1 MVSLQKLHSIGH
13 KFLTMR
19 QIGMDKKIEKK
30 KWTRKKIMYIAGVS
44 LFLLLVFFGF
54 KSFNE
59 KTYKAAASR
68 ITVKEVI
75 EGQFQDMIL
84 IEGDVESIN
93 LVLVNTLEGGS
104 VKEIFAEDGVFVE
117 KGTPLLQLSNPSAT
131 LGYLNQETAIIEQ
144 INNLRNLRLS
154 LEKNQ
159 RNLDESLIDSENK
172 LSETTRRYK
181 TDSVLYAKDVIAK
194 NDYIDVRESYKYE
207 KKKRNLLNDNVNK
220 SSQDNKIQIE
230 QINQS
235 INMMQRN
242 LELIHENIEKMLVK
256 APVSGMLSSFNP
268 VIGETYGRN
277 ETVAKID
284 VQSGFKIKG
293 QVDEYYLS
301 TVKPGQLARFSFNGQ
316 LVDLKVKKVLPEV
329 INKRFEIE
337 LLFVNDIP
345 EDITIGQSIQVRLEL
360 SKAQQSLMIPR
371 GNYFQASGG
380 QYVFVLDDQG
390 QAHKRYIKLGNQNP
404 SYYQVLD
411 GLAKGEKII
420 TSSYQDFKNFETIQ
434 IN

>member
-1 MVSLQKLHSIGH
+1 
-13 KFLTMR
+13 MR
-19 QIGMDKKIEKK
+19 QIGMDKRIEKK
-30 KWTRKKIMYIAGVS
+30 KWTRKKIMYIAGAV
-44 LFLLLVFFGF
+44 LFILLMFFGF
-54 KSFNE
+54 KSFNK
-59 KTYKAAASR
+59 KTYKVKASR
-68 ITVKEVI
+68 LTVKEVI
-75 EGQFQDMIL
+75 EGPFQDMIL

-104 VKEIFAEDGVFVE
+104 VKEIFVEDGVFVE

-159 RNLDESLIDSENK
+159 RNLDEALIDSENK
-172 LSETTRRYK
+172 LSQTTRRYK

-207 KKKRNLLNDNVNK
+207 KEKRNLLSNNVKK
-220 SSQDNKIQIE
+220 SSQDNKVQIQ

-242 LELIHENIEKMLVK
+242 LEMIHENIEKMLVK
-256 APVSGMLSSFNP
+256 APVSGMLSSFNT

-301 TVKPGQLARFSFNGQ
+301 SVKPGQLARFSFNGQ
-316 LVDLKVKKVLPEV
+316 LIDLKVKKVIPEV
-329 INKRFEIE
+329 INRRFEIE
-337 LLFVNDIP
+337 LIFVNDIP
-345 EDITIGQSIQVRLEL
+345 EDITIGQSLQVRLEL
-360 SKAQQSLMIPR
+360 SKAQESLMISR

-390 QAHKRYIKLGNQNP
+390 EAHKRYIKLGNQNP

-411 GLAKGEKII
+411 GLVKGEKFIS
-420 TSSYQDFKNFETIQ
+420 SSYQDFKNYETIE

>member
-1 MVSLQKLHSIGH
+1 
-13 KFLTMR
+13 
-19 QIGMDKKIEKK
+19 MDKKIEKK
-30 KWTRKKIMYIAGVS
+30 KWTRKKIMYIAGAV
-44 LFLLLVFFGF
+44 LFILLMFFGF
-54 KSFNE
+54 KSFNK
-59 KTYKAAASR
+59 KTYKVKASR
-68 ITVKEVI
+68 LTVKEVI
-75 EGQFQDMIL
+75 EGPFQDMIL

-104 VKEIFAEDGVFVE
+104 VKEIFVEDGVFVE

-159 RNLDESLIDSENK
+159 RNLDEALIDSENK
-172 LSETTRRYK
+172 LSQTTRRYK

-194 NDYIDVRESYKYE
+194 NDYVDIRESYKYE
-207 KKKRNLLNDNVNK
+207 KEKRNLLSDNVKK
-220 SSQDNKIQIE
+220 SSQDNKIQIQ

-256 APVSGMLSSFNP
+256 APVSGMLSSFNT

-301 TVKPGQLARFSFNGQ
+301 SVKPGQLARFSFNGK
-316 LVDLKVKKVLPEV
+316 LIDLKVKKVIPEV
-329 INKRFEIE
+329 INRRFEIE
-337 LLFVNDIP
+337 LIFVDDIP
-345 EDITIGQSIQVRLEL
+345 EDITIGQSLQVRLEL
-360 SKAQQSLMIPR
+360 SKAQESLMISR

-390 QAHKRYIKLGNQNP
+390 EAHKRYIKLGNQNP

-411 GLAKGEKII
+411 GLVKGEKFIS
-420 TSSYQDFKNFETIQ
+420 SSYQDFKNYETIQ

>member
-1 MVSLQKLHSIGH
+1 
-13 KFLTMR
+13 
-19 QIGMDKKIEKK
+19 MDKKIEKK
-30 KWTRKKIMYIAGVS
+30 KWTRKRIMYISGTV
-44 LFLLLVFFGF
+44 LFILLMFFGF
-54 KSFNE
+54 KSFNK
-59 KTYKAAASR
+59 KTYKVKASR
-68 ITVKEVI
+68 LTVKEVI
-75 EGQFQDMIL
+75 QGQFQDMIL

-104 VKEIFAEDGVFVE
+104 VKEIFVEDGVFVE

-159 RNLDESLIDSENK
+159 RNLDEALIDSENK
-172 LSETTRRYK
+172 LSQTTRRYK

-194 NDYIDVRESYKYE
+194 NDYIDVRESFKYE
-207 KKKRNLLNDNVNK
+207 KEKRNLLSDNVKK
-220 SSQDNKIQIE
+220 SSQDNKVQIQ

-242 LELIHENIEKMLVK
+242 LEMIHENIEKMLVK
-256 APVSGMLSSFNP
+256 APVSGMLSSFSP

-284 VQSGFKIKG
+284 VQSGFKING

-301 TVKPGQLARFSFNGQ
+301 SVKPGQLASFSFNGQ
-316 LVDLKVKKVLPEV
+316 LIDLKVKKVIPEV
-329 INKRFEIE
+329 INRRFEIE
-337 LLFVNDIP
+337 LIFVNDIP
-345 EDITIGQSIQVRLEL
+345 EDITIGQSLQVRLEL
-360 SKAQQSLMIPR
+360 SKAQESLMISR

-390 QAHKRYIKLGNQNP
+390 EAHKRYIKLGNQNP

-411 GLAKGEKII
+411 GLVKGEKFIS
-420 TSSYQDFKNFETIQ
+420 SSYQDFKNYETIQ

>member
-1 MVSLQKLHSIGH
+1 
-13 KFLTMR
+13 
-19 QIGMDKKIEKK
+19 MDKKIEKK
-30 KWTRKKIMYIAGVS
+30 KWTRKKIMYITGAV
-44 LFLLLVFFGF
+44 LFILLMFFGF
-54 KSFNE
+54 KSFNK
-59 KTYKAAASR
+59 KTFKVKASR
-68 ITVKEVI
+68 LTVKEVI
-75 EGQFQDMIL
+75 QGPFQDMIL

-104 VKEIFAEDGVFVE
+104 VKEIFVEDGVYVE

-159 RNLDESLIDSENK
+159 RNLDEALIDSENK
-172 LSETTRRYK
+172 LSENARRYK
-181 TDSVLYAKDVIAK
+181 TDSVLFSKDVIAK

-207 KKKRNLLNDNVNK
+207 KKKRNLLRGNVKK
-220 SSQDNKIQIE
+220 SSQDNKIQIQ

-256 APVSGMLSSFNP
+256 APVSGMLSSFNT

-301 TVKPGQLARFSFNGQ
+301 SVKPGQLARFSFNGQ
-316 LVDLKVKKVLPEV
+316 LIDLKVKKVIPEV
-329 INKRFEIE
+329 INRRFEIE
-337 LLFVNDIP
+337 LIFVNDIP
-345 EDITIGQSIQVRLEL
+345 EDITIGQSLQVRLEL
-360 SKAQQSLMIPR
+360 SKAQESLMISR

-390 QAHKRYIKLGNQNP
+390 EAHKRYIKLGNQNP

-411 GLAKGEKII
+411 GLVKGEKFIS
-420 TSSYQDFKNFETIQ
+420 SSYQDFKNYETIQ

>member
-1 MVSLQKLHSIGH
+1 
-13 KFLTMR
+13 
-19 QIGMDKKIEKK
+19 MDKKIEKK
-30 KWTRKKIMYIAGVS
+30 KWTRKNIMYIVGAV
-44 LFLLLVFFGF
+44 LFILLMFFGF
-54 KSFNE
+54 KSFNK
-59 KTYKAAASR
+59 KTYKVKASR

-75 EGQFQDMIL
+75 EGAFQDMIL
-84 IEGDVESIN
+84 IEGDIESIN

-104 VKEIFAEDGVFVE
+104 VKEIFVEDGVFVE

-159 RNLDESLIDSENK
+159 RNLDEALIDSENK
-172 LSETTRRYK
+172 LSETTRRYR

-207 KKKRNLLNDNVNK
+207 KKKRNLLSNNVKK
-220 SSQDNKIQIE
+220 SSQDNKIQIQ

-256 APVSGMLSSFNP
+256 APISGMLSSFNT

-284 VQSGFKIKG
+284 VQSGFKVKG

-301 TVKPGQLARFSFNGQ
+301 SVKPGQLARFSFNGQ
-316 LVDLKVKKVLPEV
+316 LIDLKVKKVLPEV
-329 INKRFEIE
+329 INRRFEIE

-345 EDITIGQSIQVRLEL
+345 EDITIGQSLQVRLEL
-360 SKAQQSLMIPR
+360 SKAQQSLMISR

-390 QAHKRYIKLGNQNP
+390 EAHKRYIKLGNQNP

-411 GLAKGEKII
+411 GLVQGEKFIS
-420 TSSYQDFKNFETIQ
+420 SSYQDFKNYETIQ

>member
-1 MVSLQKLHSIGH
+1 
-13 KFLTMR
+13 MR

-30 KWTRKKIMYIAGVS
+30 KWTRKKIMYVAGAV

-54 KSFNE
+54 KSFN
-59 KTYKAAASR
+59 KKIYKAKASR

-84 IEGDVESIN
+84 IEGDVEPIN

-104 VKEIFAEDGVFVE
+104 VKEIFVEDGVFVE

-181 TDSVLYAKDVIAK
+181 TDSVLYSKDVIAK

-207 KKKRNLLNDNVNK
+207 KKKRNLLSDNVNK

-256 APVSGMLSSFNP
+256 SPVSGMLSSFNP

-301 TVKPGQLARFSFNGQ
+301 SVKPGQLARFSFNGQ
-316 LVDLKVKKVLPEV
+316 LVDLKIKKVLPEV

-345 EDITIGQSIQVRLEL
+345 EDITIGQSLQVRLEL

-411 GLAKGEKII
+411 GLVNGEKFIS
-420 TSSYQDFKNFETIQ
+420 SSYQDFKNFETIQ